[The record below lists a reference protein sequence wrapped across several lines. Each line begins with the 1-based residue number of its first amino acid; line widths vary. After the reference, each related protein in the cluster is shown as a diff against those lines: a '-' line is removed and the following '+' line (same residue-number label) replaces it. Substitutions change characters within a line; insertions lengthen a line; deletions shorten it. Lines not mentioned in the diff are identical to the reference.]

1 MSESIFLPKEKYIF
15 MLTFIRSVII
25 GICLICDHFENV
37 ITYNQIRM
45 VIKISLSD
53 RINISCIGEI
63 GFSQLFRRFLQLL
76 QDTKQFKLYLT
87 FFTHK
92 IFAQIITSGFIFSL
106 YSSNGSERL
115 DSIPGSLIDGSAHS
129 SNSGKN
135 CTASCKEKMT
145 VRN

>member
-1 MSESIFLPKEKYIF
+1 MNESIFLPKEEYIF
-15 MLTFIRSVII
+15 MLTFIRAVII
-25 GICLICDHFENV
+25 DIRLICDHFKNV

-53 RINISCIGEI
+53 RINISCIGKI

-76 QDTKQFKLYLT
+76 QDTKQFEVYLT
-87 FFTHK
+87 FFTYK
-92 IFAQIITSGFIFSL
+92 ILAQIITSGSIFLL

-115 DSIPGSLIDGSAHS
+115 DSIPGSLIDGSVHS

-135 CTASCKEKMT
+135 CTASCNKKK
-145 VRN
+145 